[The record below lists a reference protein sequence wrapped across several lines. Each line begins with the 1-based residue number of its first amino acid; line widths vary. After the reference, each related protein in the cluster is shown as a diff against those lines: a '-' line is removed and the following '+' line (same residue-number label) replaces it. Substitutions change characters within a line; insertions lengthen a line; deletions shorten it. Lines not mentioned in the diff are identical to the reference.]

1 MDENNYFPGI
11 RGEIFLVIII
21 RCKMKFT
28 IEKKLPFRFILLF
41 SLFDACKSEKES
53 RSKYSEEKENRRGE

>member
-11 RGEIFLVIII
+11 RGEIFLVII

-53 RSKYSEEKENRRGE
+53 RSKYSEGKENRGGE